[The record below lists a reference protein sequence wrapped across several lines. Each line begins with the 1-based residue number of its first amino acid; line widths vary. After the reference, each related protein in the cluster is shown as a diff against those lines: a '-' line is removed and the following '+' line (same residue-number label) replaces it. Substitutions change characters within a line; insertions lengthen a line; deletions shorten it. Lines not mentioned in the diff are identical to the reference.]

1 VYFGATHIKEAFF
14 GQNAVRGLPTYTKS
28 VYAFAP
34 VIFMVGAGML
44 QKAIAGISSSEFGML
59 RGKLGKAFGEYRAAV
74 VRTQLHSESI
84 AALRG
89 AAVEKHIITQMF
101 DQMMAVQVL
110 PTTTCA
116 RLFSRWAAEFSCRW
130 LRCFVEECLVQAHP
144 APGVV

>member
-1 VYFGATHIKEAFF
+1 M
-14 GQNAVRGLPTYTKS
+14 PS
-28 VYAFAP
+28 V
-34 VIFMVGAGML
+34 
-44 QKAIAGISSSEFGML
+44 
-59 RGKLGKAFGEYRAAV
+59 GKLGKAFGEYRAAV

-101 DQMMAVQVL
+101 EQMMVVQVL

-116 RLFSRWAAEFSCRW
+116 RLFSRWAAELSCRW
-130 LRCFVEECLVQAHP
+130 LRCFVEERLVQAHP